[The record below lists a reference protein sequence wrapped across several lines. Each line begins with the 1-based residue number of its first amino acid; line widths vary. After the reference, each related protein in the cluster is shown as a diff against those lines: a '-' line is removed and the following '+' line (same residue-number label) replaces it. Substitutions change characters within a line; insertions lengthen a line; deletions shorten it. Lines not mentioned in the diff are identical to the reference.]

1 MIKIK
6 SISLVS
12 RGIKTVFLVVLNT
25 FVLYAAGAIIF
36 SLLGTHPPAQ
46 NCMSVKEIY
55 ISTNGVHLDIILP
68 VYEINY
74 NLLNQLDI
82 SANTR
87 FVAFGWGD
95 KQFYINTPEW
105 KDLTFPIAFKALFLK
120 SETAMHVTHYKQGY
134 PSWNRIVICPQQ
146 METLNRY
153 ILKSFAREENGNIL
167 KIPITGYG
175 DNDTFYNATRSF
187 SLFRT
192 CNVWVNNALKEAGIR
207 TAVWS
212 PFDVGVL
219 YHIKKMPK

>member
-1 MIKIK
+1 
-6 SISLVS
+6 V
-12 RGIKTVFLVVLNT
+12 
-25 FVLYAAGAIIF
+25 GAIIF

-46 NCMSVKEIY
+46 NCTSGKEIY

-68 VYEINY
+68 VNEINDA
-74 NLLNQLDI
+74 LLNQLEI

-105 KDLTFPIAFKALFLK
+105 KDLTFPVAFKALFLK
-120 SETAMHVTHYKQGY
+120 SETAMHVTRYKQVY

-146 METLNRY
+146 VETLNRY
-153 ILKSFAREENGNIL
+153 ILKSFAHKENDNIS

-175 DNDTFYNATRSF
+175 NNDTFYNATGSF
-187 SLFRT
+187 SLFHT

-207 TAVWS
+207 TAIWS

-219 YHIKKMPK
+219 YHIKKIAE